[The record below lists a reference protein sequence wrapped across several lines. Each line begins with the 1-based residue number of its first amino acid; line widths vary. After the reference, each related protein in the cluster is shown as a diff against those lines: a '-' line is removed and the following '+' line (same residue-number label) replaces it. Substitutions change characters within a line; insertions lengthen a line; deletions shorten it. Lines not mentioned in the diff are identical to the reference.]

1 MAFKSRPVGLL
12 TWFLVFAALGV
23 TFSALPFVLK
33 GDSWADLVSEPQKM
47 LDGIKL
53 FYIAVG
59 SALLTLGIA
68 YVAVDKEDP
77 VRTRPGDE

>member
-1 MAFKSRPVGLL
+1 MAIKSRPAGFF
-12 TWFLVFAALGV
+12 TWFLIFGALGV
-23 TFSALPFVLK
+23 TLAALPFALI
-33 GDSWADLVSEPQKM
+33 GDSWADLVAEPQKM

-59 SALLTLGIA
+59 AALLSLGVA

-77 VRTRPGDE
+77 IRTRPGEE